1 MSEKVTPED
10 LGKPDLRV
18 ARFQIWVHGRQ
29 FPDAEDYDDGNWLRV
44 TAHCGELS
52 ASVWTQGA
60 IIMATDIAHFG
71 DQCAAMLQG
80 TSTSATLEPLEPEL
94 KISLEI
100 SDRLGHIRTQVES
113 TPNHLKQSHW
123 FEFEIDQS
131 YLPSIIQNCAA
142 IVQKYP
148 IRGV

>member
-1 MSEKVTPED
+1 MSERLTPAD
-10 LGKPDLRV
+10 LGEPDLKV

-44 TAHCGELS
+44 TAHCGELG

-60 IIMATDIAHFG
+60 IVMVTDIARFG
-71 DQCAAMLQG
+71 NQCAAVLQG
-80 TSTSATLEPLEPEL
+80 STKTATLEPLEPEI
-94 KISLEI
+94 KVSLEI
-100 SDRLGHIRTQVES
+100 SDRLGHIRTQVEI

-123 FEFEIDQS
+123 FEFEVDQS